1 MGDLTRNAICS
12 IVGHTSC
19 QHRVG
24 MVKRSKWCSSSMCSR
39 LTGTPSDNAGATEGD
54 QSISP
59 RGGMDVGDGE
69 SLSLV
74 RLRDS
79 GGVRT
84 QRSHLLTQLPHG
96 SPSSHCFRLGS
107 YQRWCSSWLPS
118 RVVGRAETP
127 AIYTWRGVCGGVT
140 DLDLAPLAAYTPK
153 P

>member
-1 MGDLTRNAICS
+1 
-12 IVGHTSC
+12 
-19 QHRVG
+19 

-39 LTGTPSDNAGATEGD
+39 LTGTPSDTDATVGD
-54 QSISP
+54 QSIS
-59 RGGMDVGDGE
+59 RGMDVGDGE
-69 SLSLV
+69 SSLV

-96 SPSSHCFRLGS
+96 SPSSHWVLSAMVFCLAAGQPGGWQDGNANPFHVEKKEG
-107 YQRWCSSWLPS
+107 
-118 RVVGRAETP
+118 VGGGG
-127 AIYTWRGVCGGVT
+127 WGVT